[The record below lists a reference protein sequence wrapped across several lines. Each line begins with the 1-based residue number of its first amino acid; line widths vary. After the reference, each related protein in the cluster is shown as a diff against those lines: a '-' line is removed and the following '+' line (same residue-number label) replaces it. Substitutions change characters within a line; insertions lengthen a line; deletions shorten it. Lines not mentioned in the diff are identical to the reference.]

1 MARMPYTG
9 DTAFPLKNAYDFA
22 MTIGGEFADLI
33 SAIKHWKYPKSFESS
48 RFTGTSQAR
57 RILCYLALKKFNLC
71 G

>member
-9 DTAFPLKNAYDFA
+9 DNGFPLKNAYDFA

-33 SAIKHWKYPKSFESS
+33 SAIKPWKYPKSLESS

-57 RILCYLALKKFNLC
+57 
-71 G
+71 